1 MAANLQCLDPRS
13 LTLLFNKKHWGPV
26 EKCLILGLGWEI
38 YKMSWEHP
46 VVSESKEVILTR
58 VLGLLNQ

>member
-1 MAANLQCLDPRS
+1 M
-13 LTLLFNKKHWGPV
+13 
-26 EKCLILGLGWEI
+26 EKCLILGPGWEI
-38 YKMSWEHP
+38 YNMSWEHP